1 VNSNRIWQIGTAI
14 VIVVVVALGWV
25 LGISPKVAEI
35 AKSDADTRAVE
46 AQNAIHQQ
54 ELAALKKLAAN
65 KDSLLAEL
73 VPLEASIPGGLD
85 IQNLLIQLN
94 SMASANSTSIQN
106 IATDSPFLY
115 APEDDASVVPTAT
128 ADPNNFVLV
137 PITIRV
143 TGGYQA
149 LLNFTDGLQNGQ
161 RLILVNGIVIA
172 SKSGKS
178 SVDENGVEVPGSKT
192 FEAEIEGFI
201 FVLVDPNAPP
211 PDPNATPLPVPSET
225 PTPSPTESATP
236 GATPTPTE
244 SATATP

>member
-1 VNSNRIWQIGTAI
+1 VNGNRIWQIGTAI

-35 AKSDADTRAVE
+35 SKSDADTRSVQ

-54 ELAALKKLAAN
+54 ELEALKKLAAN
-65 KDSLLAEL
+65 KESILAEL
-73 VPLEASIPGGLD
+73 AGLETSIPSGLD

-94 SMASANSTSIQN
+94 GMASANSTSIQN
-106 IATDSPFLY
+106 ISTDSPFLY
-115 APEDDASVVPTAT
+115 APDDAASVVPTAT

-137 PITIRV
+137 PISIRV

-149 LLNFTDGLQNGQ
+149 LLNFVDGLQNGQ
-161 RLILVNGIVIA
+161 RLILVNGLVIA
-172 SKSGKS
+172 GKSGKP
-178 SVDENGVEVPGSKT
+178 SVDVNGNEVPGSKT
-192 FEAEIEGFI
+192 YEAVIDGFI
-201 FVLVDPNAPP
+201 FVLVDPNAPA
-211 PDPNATPLPVPSET
+211 PDPNATPLPIPTET

-236 GATPTPTE
+236 EATPKPTE